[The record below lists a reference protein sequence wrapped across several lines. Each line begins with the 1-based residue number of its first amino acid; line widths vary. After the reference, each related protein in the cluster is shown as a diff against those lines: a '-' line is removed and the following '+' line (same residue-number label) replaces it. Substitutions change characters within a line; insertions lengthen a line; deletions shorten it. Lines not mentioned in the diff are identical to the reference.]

1 MPYPAS
7 YFDKWY
13 RSADRVHTPADRA
26 RTVRMVVGVADY
38 MLGRPVRTVLD
49 IGAGEGLWFP
59 VLRRIRPAIR
69 YAGVDPSEY
78 AVTRYGRSRNLQLG
92 SLGSLPPA
100 LARQQYDL
108 IVCSG
113 MLNYLTVGE
122 LRSGLAQVARLAS
135 GVAFL
140 ELFTDRDDVQGDVRG
155 RRRAPFYR
163 SLLGDLGLRH
173 CGPHCYVGPEFE
185 GVVAEMELG

>member
-26 RTVRMVVGVADY
+26 RTVQMVVSIADY
-38 MLGRPVRTVLD
+38 MLGRPARTVLD
-49 IGAGEGLWFP
+49 IGAGEGLWLP

-78 AVTRYGRSRNLQLG
+78 AVTRYGRSRNLHLG
-92 SLGSLPPA
+92 SLGNLPPA
-100 LARQQYDL
+100 LASRPYDL

-113 MLNYLTVGE
+113 MLNYLAVGE
-122 LRSGLAQVARLAS
+122 LRSGLAQVARLAK

-140 ELFTDRDDVQGDVRG
+140 ELFTDRDDVEGDVRG
-155 RRRAPFYR
+155 RRRAAFYR
-163 SLLGDLGLRH
+163 SLLGDLGFRH

-185 GVVAEMELG
+185 GVVVEMEGA